1 VKPGPPKLRR
11 DKNERKEYRI
21 QRRNDLLVEAGWQLP
36 ANPTA
41 GTTPDANAEGDAAAG
56 AEGPTGEEAAGT
68 GAEDPNSRRARL
80 KRKTADKLAAELERN
95 GKPTATGKAAAIAR
109 KFQHVPSIVTDGTG
123 RHQRTVFVGNIP
135 PELSKPGIVRAL
147 FTDCGVLLEVR
158 PIRRDGRDFTGPK
171 MCYCEFDSVASAQK
185 ATEKNGMTLGRNPLR
200 INMAHDK
207 NERLKAV
214 QKKCHLKPQDAEKVN
229 CRLLYASQ
237 RRLRLDA
244 IEAGKSGRMKD
255 ILKELQPSNPP
266 PPLVHPSRRP
276 DAPVDPAVLRQYGV
290 THVLSLG
297 ERPDLQDVPVKA
309 LHVDVEDTERSTL
322 APHLPLC
329 FAFIDEARSAGGVVM
344 VHCLAGVSRTGAVVI
359 AYLMHHFG
367 APLRDAFLLAWRKR
381 PILQPNDAFLE
392 ELVHFEEQM
401 FPTPSLPIAAV
412 KDFELSH
419 RMCFRWGV

>member
-1 VKPGPPKLRR
+1 MGGALPRNSVWRVRLARRASATAVAPAARRHRQSPPTPDSATSIANHAARSGSPPPSPSVAPPTPVDVFPSNVRLMHLQETAAGVRLLKDRFHCKDFLRLLPAGRAAEPVDLAWIVELLRAILARGHHAAVLCELGISRSTAVAAAFLHLVRGFSPGDSLNIVNQMCNFCNPS
-11 DKNERKEYRI
+11 
-21 QRRNDLLVEAGWQLP
+21 DLLNALP
-36 ANPTA
+36 AFH
-41 GTTPDANAEGDAAAG
+41 
-56 AEGPTGEEAAGT
+56 
-68 GAEDPNSRRARL
+68 ARNQYTSPYKDL
-80 KRKTADKLAAELERN
+80 V
-95 GKPTATGKAAAIAR
+95 IS
-109 KFQHVPSIVTDGTG
+109 HV
-123 RHQRTVFVGNIP
+123 IP
-135 PELSKPGIVRAL
+135 GLLCGSLQSLSG
-147 FTDCGVLLEVR
+147 C
-158 PIRRDGRDFTGPK
+158 
-171 MCYCEFDSVASAQK
+171 
-185 ATEKNGMTLGRNPLR
+185 
-200 INMAHDK
+200 
-207 NERLKAV
+207 
-214 QKKCHLKPQDAEKVN
+214 
-229 CRLLYASQ
+229 
-237 RRLRLDA
+237 
-244 IEAGKSGRMKD
+244 
-255 ILKELQPSNPP
+255 
-266 PPLVHPSRRP
+266 RRP

>member
-1 VKPGPPKLRR
+1 MAPDLFGWDQYDVAPAEPAQPAKRRKVHGAAIATTTPTTTPTGGRSEELPTLTPPSAEFFDWSVFDAEALQLEEVKPGPPKLRR

-80 KRKTADKLAAELERN
+80 KRKTADKLAGELERN

-276 DAPVDPAVLRQYGV
+276 DAPVAAAH
-290 THVLSLG
+290 T
-297 ERPDLQDVPVKA
+297 VP
-309 LHVDVEDTERSTL
+309 SL
-322 APHLPLC
+322 AP
-329 FAFIDEARSAGGVVM
+329 
-344 VHCLAGVSRTGAVVI
+344 
-359 AYLMHHFG
+359 
-367 APLRDAFLLAWRKR
+367 
-381 PILQPNDAFLE
+381 
-392 ELVHFEEQM
+392 
-401 FPTPSLPIAAV
+401 PS
-412 KDFELSH
+412 
-419 RMCFRWGV
+419 